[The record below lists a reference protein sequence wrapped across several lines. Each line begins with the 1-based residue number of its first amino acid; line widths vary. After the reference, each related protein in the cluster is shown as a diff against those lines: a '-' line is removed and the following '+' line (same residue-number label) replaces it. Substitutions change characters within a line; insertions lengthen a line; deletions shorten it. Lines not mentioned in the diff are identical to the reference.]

1 MEENLSGI
9 FLSPSPPKGQER
21 RLTVMIVILVD
32 ALCVRDVFEAE
43 ASVGVFAITLFLIEE
58 KKHRFV
64 ATAKRLFTP
73 RGVCW
78 SRDLVRSQ

>member
-1 MEENLSGI
+1 
-9 FLSPSPPKGQER
+9 
-21 RLTVMIVILVD
+21 MIVILVD

-43 ASVGVFAITLFLIEE
+43 ASVFAITLFLIEE